1 MAIGLCPQTVHPHVG
16 GEHCLCFGWCGG
28 LGGSSPRGWGTPY
41 SSRIL
46 KTTSRFIPT
55 WVGNTIRR
63 GRCPG
68 WLPVHPHVGGEH
80 LPYSRTMWSPA
91 GSSPRGWGTRS
102 PGGLCRRWDRF
113 IPTWVGNTLAC
124 SRAAFRWAVHPHVG
138 GEHPPDPPLDLDNHG
153 SSPRGWG
160 TRVIQPVSAIGGR
173 FIPTWVGNTQMAQ
186 EHTAGARFIPTWVG
200 NTPVIVLDNV
210 QFSVHPHV
218 GGEHGRPTSQMV
230 KCSVH
235 PHVGGEHRNVRPGQT
250 IIGGSSPR
258 GWGTRELVTR
268 VPKDLRF
275 IPTWVGN
282 TSTARTGSSITTVH
296 PHVGG
301 EHTGFD
307 NVF

>member
-160 TRVIQPVSAIGGR
+160 TRSR
-173 FIPTWVGNTQMAQ
+173 LF
-186 EHTAGARFIPTWVG
+186 
-200 NTPVIVLDNV
+200 
-210 QFSVHPHV
+210 
-218 GGEHGRPTSQMV
+218 
-230 KCSVH
+230 C
-235 PHVGGEHRNVRPGQT
+235 
-250 IIGGSSPR
+250 R
-258 GWGTRELVTR
+258 GPWS
-268 VPKDLRF
+268 RF

-282 TSTARTGSSITTVH
+282 TSLVSARALNASGSSPRGWGTRRRQPDRRTGHRFIPTWVGNTCFLKSLSMLFPVH